1 MQRALTGT
9 VEGRMRGKIQPL
21 LCELHAHTTW
31 SDGELTVSQL
41 VDLYGRN
48 GFDVLC
54 ITDHCVRSDDPWLD
68 PTPPHGFVHAG
79 NYDDYLSKIEAEAQR
94 ARSEYDLLV
103 VPGLELTYN
112 DLDPYLAA
120 HAVAVGCRAFV
131 SVDGG
136 VDAALAHARGEGAAL
151 VAAHPFHTRRA
162 GTPGRSTLRL
172 AREWRAFA
180 PLVDRWELYNRH
192 DLFGWVA
199 ERGLP
204 AVASGDFHHPEHLH
218 GWKTLLP
225 CAKDE
230 AAVVGY
236 LRSSRPAFLTR
247 IDEPVA
253 LRDAA

>member
-1 MQRALTGT
+1 
-9 VEGRMRGKIQPL
+9 MRRKIEPL

-31 SDGELTVSQL
+31 SDGDLPLPDL
-41 VDLYGRN
+41 VDLYGQS

-54 ITDHCVRSDDPWLD
+54 VTDHTIRSDDPWL
-68 PTPPHGFVHAG
+68 PPGLPKGFVTAD
-79 NYDDYLSKIEAEAQR
+79 NYDRYLSQIEAEAQR

-112 DLDPYLAA
+112 DLDPNLAA

-131 SVDGG
+131 GVDGG

-151 VAAHPFHTRRA
+151 VAAHPFRTGRA
-162 GTPGRSTLRL
+162 SSPGRTTLRL
-172 AREWRAFA
+172 AREWRTFA
-180 PLVDRWELYNRH
+180 PLVDRWELFNRH
-192 DLFGWVA
+192 DLFAWVA
-199 ERGLP
+199 QRGLP
-204 AVASGDFHHPEHLH
+204 AVASGDFHRQEHLD

-225 CAKDE
+225 CAKNE

-247 IDEPVA
+247 IDEPPIR